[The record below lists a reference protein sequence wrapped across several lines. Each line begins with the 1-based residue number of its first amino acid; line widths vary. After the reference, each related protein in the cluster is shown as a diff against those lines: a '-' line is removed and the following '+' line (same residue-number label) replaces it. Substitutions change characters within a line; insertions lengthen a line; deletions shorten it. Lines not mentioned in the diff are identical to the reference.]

1 VRLSELNRGAAAVR
15 VAHLGWAALG
25 LGAVASVWTA
35 AVTKR
40 RNRFLGASFVLVG
53 VEATALVIGRGDC
66 PLGPVQERLGDP
78 VPLFE
83 LFLPAAAARQAIPV
97 LAMVTTAGLVTIALD
112 WPLAERLDQG
122 RVARV

>member
-1 VRLSELNRGAAAVR
+1 MRLSELNRQAAAVR
-15 VAHLGWAALG
+15 LAHLGWAGLG

-40 RNRFLGASFVLVG
+40 RNRFLGASLVLVG
-53 VEATALVIGRGDC
+53 VEATALVVGRGDC

-83 LFLPAAAARQAIPV
+83 LCLPAGPARHAIPV
-97 LAMVTTAGLVTIALD
+97 LAMITTAGLVTIALD
-112 WPLAERLDQG
+112 WPLAERRRQG
-122 RVARV
+122 RVASV